1 MSTMTRSRAG
11 VVMIILGL
19 LAYFI
24 TQYGTWHYRDQ
35 ATKRADSYIM
45 EHLRDYHGG
54 DFLRAF
60 DGYLEETR
68 IQRICLYVVHFG
80 GFILACW
87 GGSRLRQKPHT
98 TSDD

>member
-1 MSTMTRSRAG
+1 
-11 VVMIILGL
+11 MIILGL

-24 TQYGTWHYRDQ
+24 TQYGVGIIRDQ
-35 ATKRADSYIM
+35 MTKRADSYIL

-68 IQRICLYVVHFG
+68 FQRICLYVVHFG

-87 GGSRLRQKPHT
+87 GGSKLRQKPQT
-98 TSDD
+98 TPDE